1 MLTEGYGAE
10 YAATLNTYMPMW
22 IAPILLVACFVF
34 GLVGGEMCIRDR
46 SKLKIMK
53 ADHNSKQFRLED
65 SLLKYFPEKIEEH
78 KGLSLIHI

>member
-1 MLTEGYGAE
+1 MDIE
-10 YAATLNTYMPMW
+10 
-22 IAPILLVACFVF
+22 V
-34 GLVGGEMCIRDR
+34 

-78 KGLSLIHI
+78 KGLSCPPTSDLKNRAADGFIHRSRTQFLCSAGIGAAPQQA